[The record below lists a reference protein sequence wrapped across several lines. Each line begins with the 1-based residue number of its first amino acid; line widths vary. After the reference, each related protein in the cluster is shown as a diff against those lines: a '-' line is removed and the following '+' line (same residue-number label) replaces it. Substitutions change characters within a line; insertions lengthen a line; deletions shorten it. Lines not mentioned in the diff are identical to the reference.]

1 MAIALDVTLAAGLAA
16 CVGRAAGLAHLGAVR
31 PRLKRREDGARVRAS
46 QIASDPTYGAR
57 RVWHD
62 LLAEGYRCGLHHH
75 TLGIAKNMTGPG

>member
-1 MAIALDVTLAAGLAA
+1 MALRGVRGLVQRLP
-16 CVGRAAGLAHLGAVR
+16 CLAHLGAVR